1 MKFQLFNIKPF
12 DMKKNPFF
20 TSILLLMLFCLCAC
34 GNRNSNKSKEDVDHA
49 IAELKTVFINGDSIS
64 YMDIGK
70 GEPVVFVHGT
80 VGDYRVW
87 GAQMDTFAKN
97 HRVIAYSRRFAY
109 PNKQIINDS
118 ADYSVTAHAKDLA
131 QFIKMLDL
139 EPVHLVGHSYG
150 AFTSLLTALEHPELL
165 RSLTLGEPPVMSL
178 LQNVPDG
185 DKLGNDFATK
195 AMIPA
200 AEAFKNNN
208 DKKAVELFVGG
219 VLGDSLYFSQAPQ
232 QQKDIMMDN
241 TLELRGAVFSE
252 NLFPPLD
259 CDDIKT
265 IKTPVLL
272 IKGDRSPE
280 VLTVIIDELDSC
292 IDNNELATLSNSSHG
307 LEYENPIEFNKIVLD
322 FINKH

>member
-1 MKFQLFNIKPF
+1 MKTKKIIFAFLLVLLF
-12 DMKKNPFF
+12 
-20 TSILLLMLFCLCAC
+20 
-34 GNRNSNKSKEDVDHA
+34 DHA
-49 IAELKTVFINGDSIS
+49 IAELKTVYINGDSIN
-64 YMDIGK
+64 YIDVGK

-80 VGDYRVW
+80 LGDYRAW
-87 GAQMDTFAKN
+87 AAQMDAFAKN

-109 PNKQIINDS
+109 PNKQVINDS

-165 RSLTLGEPPVMSL
+165 RSLTLGEPPV
-178 LQNVPDG
+178 
-185 DKLGNDFATK
+185 TK
-195 AMIPA
+195 VFIPT

-208 DKKAVELFVGG
+208 DKKAVELFIGG

-252 NLFPPLD
+252 NLYPPLD
-259 CDDIKT
+259 RDDIKT
-265 IKTPVLL
+265 LKTPVLL

-280 VLTVIIDELDSC
+280 ILTVIIDELDSC
-292 IDNNELATLSNSSHG
+292 IDNNELAILSNSSHG